1 MPTIEQAIQ
10 GLTNPPE
17 ENESTGRALPED
29 QRMAIVNRLN
39 LLIQSNEV
47 KLDTLFTIRPA
58 KTRVDP
64 QTQEATPELC
74 DKCNQPIEHILLLD
88 KTEEADDR
96 FPSPLNLYG
105 RQVNVCCG
113 DTKTRQSYL
122 DEIKRFDEIK
132 KDPEGPEEE
141 GVKSDIDDMDE
152 ELDQD

>member
-88 KTEEADDR
+88 KTEDADDR

-113 DTKTRQSYL
+113 DTKTRESYL
-122 DEIKRFDEIK
+122 DELKRIDKIKEIL
-132 KDPEGPEEE
+132 EGPKEAGEE
-141 GVKSDIDDMDE
+141 GDMAE
-152 ELDQD
+152 MVQELGE